1 MTPLASTT
9 EPEGRGWGGLSAFA
23 LGSPGARR
31 PQTGRQPP
39 EAGFGE
45 VLGGRSVTSRRVWRK
60 NPSRPGG
67 LPGPRPTRGGGRAG
81 TRRVGPELASG
92 KAPPLRRTAPPLRGT
107 TQGRPGGRPPRPNQ
121 GSRPEGPRLPR
132 PAAPSA
138 PGTAQPVSP
147 RPAPRPAP
155 SGRAS
160 ARASQDTGSRLGAAA
175 AGARYLGLSGAR
187 TWRARG
193 WLPVA
198 PALRPGSP
206 GGEETRLGR
215 PSLGPQAGS
224 S

>member
-121 GSRPEGPRLPR
+121 GVTPGRPQAPASGRALRPRDR
-132 PAAPSA
+132 AA
-138 PGTAQPVSP
+138 GQ
-147 RPAPRPAP
+147 PAPRPASRP
-155 SGRAS
+155 LRPRLRPRFPRPGLPARSRGRRRALPGLERRKDL
-160 ARASQDTGSRLGAAA
+160 ARQGVAARRAGSA
-175 AGARYLGLSGAR
+175 AGESR
-187 TWRARG
+187 W
-193 WLPVA
+193 
-198 PALRPGSP
+198 
-206 GGEETRLGR
+206 
-215 PSLGPQAGS
+215 
-224 S
+224 